1 MLSELSI
8 KNYALIE
15 SLQVHF
21 EAGFTSITGETG
33 AGKSVLLGGLALVLG
48 KRVDFSNI
56 NDASKKCI
64 IEASF
69 NIDNFNLNQFFEDND
84 LDFDSHT
91 ILRREV
97 LPSGKSRAFINDSP
111 VNLSVLA
118 NLGEQLIDIHSQQQ
132 TQELTSDD
140 FQFQIIDAL
149 ANNSTTVLDYQQLL
163 KSYKTTQKQLNDL
176 KTSKLQSEKDQDYQ
190 SFLLNELSEA
200 KLQTIHLEALEI
212 EYNTLNNVELI
223 QSELTLANQ
232 LISTEDL
239 GVASNLRTLKQLFH
253 KLADISSIYQALSD
267 RIQSVAI
274 ELDDIFSDIETE
286 QSKIEVNP
294 SRLSEIDLIL
304 QTVHNLFAKHS
315 VNSVEA
321 LIDIE
326 AHLASQL
333 DTLASLDDSIAT
345 VEKTLESIVKQLD
358 SCAKTI
364 HKQRLQVL
372 PDLIEQLE
380 TILTDLGMP
389 NARFKLLLNP
399 SETYL
404 YNGKDHLEFLF
415 TANKGASFLPLKKA
429 ASGGELSRIMLAIKS
444 VLSKYQQLPTIMFD
458 EIDTGVSGEIAH
470 KMGDIME
477 QMSAYMQVFSITHLP
492 QIAAKGQSHFKVFKQ
507 DIQETTVTSLKKLS
521 KEERV
526 EEIAQMLGGKE
537 LSASAIAH
545 ANPFPKTPKSLKS
558 PNTLS
563 SVLNSK
569 KRESVLNKI
578 SMR

>member
-1 MLSELSI
+1 LLSELSI

-470 KMGDIME
+470 KMGDIMA

-545 ANPFPKTPKSLKS
+545 ANQL
-558 PNTLS
+558 
-563 SVLNSK
+563 LN
-569 KRESVLNKI
+569 
-578 SMR
+578 